1 MDVSFEM
8 IDSIMQWV
16 VLPIAYFVWMIYQR
30 QGQHHT
36 DIAVLQA
43 QQEANKIAQ
52 DREMNEMKETIRAI
66 FQKLDTIEQALRKQG
81 DDVDKLPKVNIGI
94 IAVICSSLGGMV
106 WYASEQ
112 ASIISN
118 LEETVAVLDAKSNTT
133 ERVNMVRDIK
143 QNQEHLQEIIDI
155 LAEVYEDMEDG
166 DNEIWEDI
174 DMINED
180 MGGMASHMMEII
192 KLQSRIAI
200 LEKTV
205 EFSRNDGMQR
215 WTR

>member
-1 MDVSFEM
+1 
-8 IDSIMQWV
+8 
-16 VLPIAYFVWMIYQR
+16 
-30 QGQHHT
+30 
-36 DIAVLQA
+36 
-43 QQEANKIAQ
+43 
-52 DREMNEMKETIRAI
+52 
-66 FQKLDTIEQALRKQG
+66 
-81 DDVDKLPKVNIGI
+81 VDKLPKVNIAVIG
-94 IAVICSSLGGMV
+94 VICSSLGGMV

-118 LEETVAVLDAKSNTT
+118 LEATVSVLNAESNTT
-133 ERVNMVRDIK
+133 DKVNMVRDIE
-143 QNQEHLQEIIDI
+143 QNKINIDEMIDI
-155 LAEVYEDMEDG
+155 LAEFYEDMEDG

-205 EFSRNDGMQR
+205 EFARNDGI
-215 WTR
+215 

>member
-1 MDVSFEM
+1 
-8 IDSIMQWV
+8 
-16 VLPIAYFVWMIYQR
+16 
-30 QGQHHT
+30 
-36 DIAVLQA
+36 
-43 QQEANKIAQ
+43 
-52 DREMNEMKETIRAI
+52 
-66 FQKLDTIEQALRKQG
+66 
-81 DDVDKLPKVNIGI
+81 VDKLPKVNIAVIG
-94 IAVICSSLGGMV
+94 VICSSLGGMV

-118 LEETVAVLDAKSNTT
+118 LEETVAVLDAQSNTT
-133 ERVNMVRDIK
+133 DKVNMVRDIK

-205 EFSRNDGMQR
+205 EFSRNDGM
-215 WTR
+215 